1 MLKIHVK
8 SDQSTLLLK
17 NYIRYERRIRAVIS
31 KTIFPTRCLSETL
44 NIQRRL

>member
-8 SDQSTLLLK
+8 STQPTLLLK
-17 NYIRYERRIRAVIS
+17 NYIQYERRIRTVIS
-31 KTIFPTRCLSETL
+31 KTFFSTRCLSETL